1 MAVRVAVSEDGQVRG
16 EEDLMRQCAL
26 KLLEGID
33 SAGELLEGGTTDEF
47 KLDCSTEFIQKV
59 LDNLCIF
66 LWIGIS
72 GSVSRVVKCVNL
84 RAWIESF

>member
-1 MAVRVAVSEDGQVRG
+1 MAVRVAVSENGQVRG

-47 KLDCSTEFIQKV
+47 KYRLFNRIHS
-59 LDNLCIF
+59 
-66 LWIGIS
+66 
-72 GSVSRVVKCVNL
+72 
-84 RAWIESF
+84 ESP